1 MNFVLP
7 AIAPETIVVAVEQ
20 KTVANIRNT
29 LLGRSPAAANFP
41 AANRLGV
48 PINPPME
55 SPYKKL
61 KPITQ
66 KRTEPMQ

>member
-1 MNFVLP
+1 MP
-7 AIAPETIVVAVEQ
+7 S
-20 KTVANIRNT
+20 VANIRNT
-29 LLGRSPAAANFP
+29 RLGRSPAAANFP